1 MHPKERAPDFFF
13 VEVRIMKYTFVK
25 AGLCAMAVAMA
36 MPVMAADVPQ
46 LSVLEGKVTSV
57 APVGKAV
64 KEGDVL
70 VAVESLVGAVP
81 AARAEA
87 DGVVKEVR
95 VSVGDKVEKQAVVVV
110 LETKN

>member
-1 MHPKERAPDFFF
+1 
-13 VEVRIMKYTFVK
+13 MKYRILK
-25 AGLCAMAVAMA
+25 AGLLVAAVTMAV
-36 MPVMAADVPQ
+36 PVMAADVPQ

-70 VAVESLVGAVP
+70 ATVESLVGAVP
-81 AARAEA
+81 AARAQA

-95 VSVGDKVEKQAVVVV
+95 VSVGQNVEKQTVVVV

>member
-1 MHPKERAPDFFF
+1 
-13 VEVRIMKYTFVK
+13 MKYTIVK
-25 AGLCAMAVAMA
+25 AGLLAAAVAMA
-36 MPVMAADVPQ
+36 APVMAADVLQ
-46 LSVLEGKVTSV
+46 LSVLEGKITSV

-70 VAVESLVGAVP
+70 ATVESLVGAVP
-81 AARAEA
+81 AARAQA

-95 VSVGDKVEKQAVVVV
+95 VSVGQNVEKQAVVVV

>member
-1 MHPKERAPDFFF
+1 
-13 VEVRIMKYTFVK
+13 MKYTIVK
-25 AGLCAMAVAMA
+25 AGLLVAAVTMAV
-36 MPVMAADVPQ
+36 PVMAADVPQ

-70 VAVESLVGAVP
+70 ATVESLVGAVP
-81 AARAEA
+81 AARAQA

-95 VSVGDKVEKQAVVVV
+95 VSVGQNVEKQTVVVV

>member
-1 MHPKERAPDFFF
+1 MAAA
-13 VEVRIMKYTFVK
+13 VT
-25 AGLCAMAVAMA
+25 MAV
-36 MPVMAADVPQ
+36 PVMAADVPQ

-70 VAVESLVGAVP
+70 ATVESLVGAVP
-81 AARAEA
+81 AARAQA

-95 VSVGDKVEKQAVVVV
+95 VSVGQNVEKQAVVVV

>member
-1 MHPKERAPDFFF
+1 
-13 VEVRIMKYTFVK
+13 MKYTIVK
-25 AGLCAMAVAMA
+25 AGLIAAAVTMAV
-36 MPVMAADVPQ
+36 PVMAADVPQ

-70 VAVESLVGAVP
+70 ATVESLVGAVP
-81 AARAEA
+81 AARAQA

-95 VSVGDKVEKQAVVVV
+95 VSVGQNVEKQTVVVV

>member
-1 MHPKERAPDFFF
+1 
-13 VEVRIMKYTFVK
+13 
-25 AGLCAMAVAMA
+25 MAVAMA
-36 MPVMAADVPQ
+36 MPVMAADAQQ
-46 LSVLEGKVTSV
+46 LSVLEGKITSV

-70 VAVESLVGAVP
+70 ATVESLVGAVP
-81 AARAEA
+81 AVRAQA